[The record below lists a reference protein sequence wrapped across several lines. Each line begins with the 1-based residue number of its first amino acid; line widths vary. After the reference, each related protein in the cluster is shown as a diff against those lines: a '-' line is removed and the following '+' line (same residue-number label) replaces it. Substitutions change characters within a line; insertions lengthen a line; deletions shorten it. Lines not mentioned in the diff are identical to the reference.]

1 MVEMLLKIENLSV
14 KTHGK
19 EVLRNISLE
28 IKKGEVHALL
38 GPNASGKSTLTFSIM
53 GFPEYEITHGKILFE
68 GKDITHLPIEE
79 KAKLGI
85 ALAFQNPP
93 AIKGV
98 KLSHLLKAIS
108 KQPLDMNY
116 FSPDNDLLEREINVG
131 FSGGEKKLSE
141 IMQILSLNPKLA
153 IFDEID
159 AGLDIIN
166 LEKLMWIIQDK
177 LIRSGVSLLLIT
189 HRGNILQFL
198 EPDVAHVLLHGE
210 IVCSSTNWRKT
221 WRTILRYGYE
231 KCRECKERELCP
243 NQP

>member
-1 MVEMLLKIENLSV
+1 M
-14 KTHGK
+14 
-19 EVLRNISLE
+19 
-28 IKKGEVHALL
+28 HALL

-53 GFPEYEITHGKILFE
+53 SFPEYEITYGKILFE

-98 KLSHLLKAIS
+98 KLSHLLKRIS

-116 FSPDNDLLEREINVG
+116 FSQDNDLLEREINVG
-131 FSGGEKKLSE
+131 FSGGEKRLSE

-159 AGLDIIN
+159 AGLDVIN
-166 LEKLMWIIQDK
+166 LEKLIWIIQDK
-177 LIRSGVSLLLIT
+177 LTRSGVSLLLIT

-198 EPDVAHVLLHGE
+198 EPNVAHVLLHGE
-210 IVCSSTNWRKT
+210 IVCSSRN
-221 WRTILRYGYE
+221 
-231 KCRECKERELCP
+231 
-243 NQP
+243 

>member
-1 MVEMLLKIENLSV
+1 MVKTLLKIENLAV

-19 EVLRNISLE
+19 EVLRNISFE

-177 LIRSGVSLLLIT
+177 LTRSGVSLLLIT

-210 IVCSSTNWRKT
+210 IVCSSRNWRKT

-243 NQP
+243 NKP

>member
-1 MVEMLLKIENLSV
+1 LLRIENLSV
-14 KTHGK
+14 KVHDK
-19 EVLRNISLE
+19 EVLRNINLE
-28 IKKGEVHALL
+28 IKKGEVHVLL
-38 GPNASGKSTLTFSIM
+38 GPNASGKSTLTYSIM
-53 GFPEYEITHGKILFE
+53 GFPEYEIINGKILFE
-68 GKDITHLPIEE
+68 GKDITQLLIEE
-79 KAKLGI
+79 RAKLGI
-85 ALAFQNPP
+85 ALAFQDPP

-98 KLSHLLKAIS
+98 KLSHLLKRIS

-116 FSPDNDLLEREINVG
+116 FSPDNNLLEREINVG

-159 AGLDIIN
+159 AGLDVIN
-166 LEKLMWIIQDK
+166 LERLMWIIRDK

-198 EPDVAHVLLHGE
+198 EPEVVHVLLQGE
-210 IVCSSTNWRKT
+210 VVCSSRNWRKT

-231 KCRECKERELCP
+231 KCRECKKRELCP